1 MGAATITLILP
12 QIYRRPASR
21 TGKHRRRSQSCR
33 RNPPL
38 PICRVK
44 NREGFHG
51 SDSPARDDRSSCRRP
66 TPEKQ
71 GKPETRGS
79 SLLRCLPEQRAESR
93 CCCCI
98 ENARDGKEELA
109 HVATANFARRNYR
122 IVIWDLIEK
131 ESYEPFVV
139 VDDMIDYSLLLEE
152 MIFQVVALDLVMLS

>member
-12 QIYRRPASR
+12 QFYRKPASR

-51 SDSPARDDRSSCRRP
+51 SDSLARDDRSRCRRP

-79 SLLRCLPEQRAESR
+79 ST
-93 CCCCI
+93 I
-98 ENARDGKEELA
+98 
-109 HVATANFARRNYR
+109 ATALL
-122 IVIWDLIEK
+122 VGTK
-131 ESYEPFVV
+131 GGV
-139 VDDMIDYSLLLEE
+139 SLLLLHRERQRRKGGARPCRHCQLCSPE
-152 MIFQVVALDLVMLS
+152 L